1 MSIKHA
7 MNVRSDFS
15 IGESTLQI
23 DTIIERAKELGYES
37 VALVDTMSVSAMVNF
52 TNKAKKAG
60 IKPIIGCTLR
70 VYDDPTYKKP
80 AKASGIVEKENLTY
94 NLKVYV
100 QTEEGLH
107 SLLKLL
113 SKGNSEE
120 NFYYN
125 ARVGLEDVLAL
136 TGVAVSTGDF
146 YSVFHHPD
154 AEAICYSLFTRFMDD
169 FYVELVPINT
179 PLFDTLN
186 AKAVATA
193 EQSGSRTL
201 ITYPTLYDK
210 PEHADT
216 LTVLKAICTNT
227 KMNAPWHP
235 RQFVRDF
242 YFRPPN
248 DIVTQAVHMGR
259 RLATASGPV
268 LKLDVT
274 VAQRLADSVTYEF
287 KKLPNAL
294 PVMATNEFAA
304 MTAQIAQGWKLRFSK
319 PVLGHQPSAVDL
331 ETIYKPRLT
340 FELGVLKKMG
350 FSGYFL
356 LVRDIVQWAKESNI
370 IVGPG
375 RGSAGGSLVSY
386 LLGITDV
393 DPIRFDLLFERFIN
407 PDRIDLPDAD
417 LDFMSSRRHEV
428 VDRIIAKYGQD
439 KVAGISN
446 YSTLAS
452 ASALRDTG
460 RVHDVD
466 NLELSCTKLVPS
478 EHGVSVDLT
487 EAANRVP
494 EIDKF
499 KAKHPVIWQ
508 HSLNLEGCMRT
519 LGKHAAGI
527 VVSNEPIVNRAVVET
542 RSGAAVVNWD
552 KKFVEDWGLIKM
564 DILGLST
571 LDLLELGRQYVRERH
586 GHKIDYLSLPL
597 DDPKVLRSFA
607 DGHTTGVFQFES
619 SGMRGLL
626 KQLANGGDLTFDNL
640 AATTALFRP
649 GPLDAGL
656 CDDYV
661 AIKQGA
667 KTAFLEHPNMAPALK
682 DTYGVIVYQ
691 EQVMRVAVDVAGFT
705 LTESDHLRKAMGK
718 KDKDLM
724 AEQRDKFVS
733 GCVRVSGMAEKV
745 ASALFDKIE
754 VFAGYAFNKSHA
766 VEYSVISYWC
776 MWLKVTYPAEF
787 FAAAMSVVDDE
798 DKLTAL
804 MMDARRLDIRVLPPD
819 INISTERIEIA
830 DDTTLTAPFQA
841 VKGIS
846 TNVAGYLVKAR
857 KNLGRPFVSRADM
870 EALIAA
876 KTITGKINAL
886 HRERLQKVGAFVS
899 CEGGIPAL
907 HPDRLKDRLELM
919 PGFTIDAVK
928 ASRTVNNETIAITS
942 IIRLMEDCR
951 VCDKCSLKG
960 EAHPLPRM
968 GKSPKFMVV
977 FDYPNWEEA
986 KAGRML
992 EGDAAGIL
1000 KACLKDVGLTANDA
1014 YYTSLVKS
1022 PKQGKGLTNE
1032 QINGC
1037 VPYLQ
1042 KEIEILK
1049 PPVILTLGSNATRY
1063 FMPGMKGSPMD
1074 LVGKVTF
1081 DPKLDASIVFGLNVT
1096 QIVFDATK
1104 LKFLE
1109 TACAKVA
1116 DLLS

>member
-7 MNVRSDFS
+7 MSVRSDFS

-23 DTIIERAKELGYES
+23 DTLIDKAKELGYES
-37 VALVDTMSVSAMVNF
+37 VALVDIMSVSAMVNF
-52 TNKAKKAG
+52 TNKAKKVG

-80 AKASGIVEKENLTY
+80 AKASGIAEVANLTY
-94 NLKVYV
+94 NLKCYV
-100 QTEEGLH
+100 LNETGLH
-107 SLLKLL
+107 NLLKVL
-113 SKGNSEE
+113 SKGNSED

-125 ARVGLEDVLAL
+125 ARIGLSDVMDLSGCAI
-136 TGVAVSTGDF
+136 STGDF
-146 YSVFHHPD
+146 YNVFHHPNHK
-154 AEAICYSLFTRFMDD
+154 AIVSALAGQFQND

-186 AKAVATA
+186 IKALSCGPFNTIV
-193 EQSGSRTL
+193 
-201 ITYPTLYDK
+201 TYPVLYDL

-227 KMNAPWHP
+227 KMAAPWNP
-235 RQFVRDF
+235 VQSVKDF
-242 YFRPPN
+242 YFQPDVALVRHVAKMLKRGVGDGNPK
-248 DIVTQAVHMGR
+248 AVLEGFNA
-259 RLATASGPV
+259 LQ
-268 LKLDVT
+268 K
-274 VAQRLADSVTYEF
+274 LADSVTYEF

-294 PVMATNEFAA
+294 PVMAPDEF
-304 MTAQIAQGWKLRFSK
+304 TALRVQMVHGWKRRFSQ
-319 PVLGHQPSAVDL
+319 PVMGHQPTVYEL
-331 ETIYKPRLT
+331 ERTYKPRLA
-340 FELGVLKKMG
+340 FELSVLKKMG

-356 LVRDIVQWAKESNI
+356 LVQDIVNWSKQNGI

-428 VDRIIAKYGQD
+428 VEQIIAKYGQD

-452 ASALRDTG
+452 ASALRDAG
-460 RVHDVD
+460 RVHDID
-466 NLELSCTKLVPS
+466 QFELACTKLVPS

-494 EIDKF
+494 ELEKF
-499 KAKHPVIWQ
+499 KGNHPVLWQ
-508 HSLNLEGCMRT
+508 HALNLEGCMRT

-542 RSGAAVVNWD
+542 RSGSAVVNWD

-571 LDLLELGRQYVRERH
+571 LDLLELGRQYVKERK
-586 GHKIDYLSLPL
+586 GVNVDYMTLPL
-597 DDPKVLRSFA
+597 DDPKVLASFA

-626 KQLANGGDLTFDNL
+626 KQLANGGSLTFDNL

-661 AIKQGA
+661 QIKQGA
-667 KTAFLEHPNMAPALK
+667 KTAYLEHPNMEAALK

-691 EQVMRVAVDVAGFT
+691 EQVMRVAVDLAGFT

-724 AEQRDKFVS
+724 AEQRDKFVQ
-733 GCVRVSGMAEKV
+733 GCIRVSGMEERV
-745 ASALFDKIE
+745 ATGLFDKIE

-798 DKLTAL
+798 DKLVAL
-804 MMDARRLDIRVLPPD
+804 MLDARRLDILVQPPD
-819 INISTERIEIA
+819 INISTDRIEIMN
-830 DDTTLTAPFQA
+830 DTTLTAPFQA

-846 TNVAGYLVKAR
+846 TNVAGYLVAAR
-857 KNLGRPFVSRADM
+857 KKMGRPWVSLADM
-870 EALIAA
+870 EDQIL
-876 KTITGKINAL
+876 KKHITGKINSQ
-886 HRERLQKVGAFVS
+886 HRERLQRVGAFVS
-899 CEGGIPAL
+899 CEGGLPAL
-907 HPDRLKDRLELM
+907 DASRLKDRLELM

-928 ASRTVNNETIAITS
+928 ANRMLVNETSTITQ
-942 IIRLMEDCR
+942 IVRLATDVTACQG
-951 VCDKCSLKG
+951 CSLKG
-960 EAHPLPRM
+960 QPHPLPRI
-968 GKSPKFMVV
+968 GKTPKFMVV
-977 FDYPNWEEA
+977 FDYPNYSEV
-986 KAGRML
+986 KAGRL
-992 EGDAAGIL
+992 LDGESAEIL
-1000 KACLKDVGLTANDA
+1000 KAVLVDAGLSANDA
-1014 YYTSLVKS
+1014 YFTSLVKS
-1022 PKQGKGLTNE
+1022 PKQGKLLTNE

-1037 VPYLQ
+1037 TPWLE
-1042 KEIEILK
+1042 KEIELLK
-1049 PPVILTLGSNATRY
+1049 PPVILTLGSNSTRY
-1063 FMPGMKGSPMD
+1063 FMPGMKGSAMD

-1081 DPKLDASIVFGLNVT
+1081 DAKLDASIVFGLNVT
-1096 QIVFDATK
+1096 QIVFDTSK
-1104 LKFLE
+1104 IKFLQ
-1109 TACAKVA
+1109 TAIEKVA
-1116 DLLS
+1116 SLIN